1 MFNFF
6 LFFLFFSSF
15 LLAHIFNYTS
25 YFARISGKNLSYP
38 LLGTSLA
45 GILIGLSQLS
55 ILFFNP
61 SISFLIEKMNLTL
74 KTYLIIFIFIFLF
87 TALSMWV
94 IFIKKEKIIFFLNK
108 ILLVHIKFKK
118 NILFCFLFFW
128 LYKVKNLKTLK
139 SNYKFKFNTKM
150 LISSLIAY
158 LAISSGFFIAYALA
172 IKFPEYRLTI
182 SSVSTFIHAI
192 GIFLLLSYVDPK
204 LNSNIDTIKNEE
216 TWCVINSF
224 FLSRIISLA
233 LLFLITV
240 LLYLLIT

>member
-1 MFNFF
+1 
-6 LFFLFFSSF
+6 
-15 LLAHIFNYTS
+15 
-25 YFARISGKNLSYP
+25 
-38 LLGTSLA
+38 
-45 GILIGLSQLS
+45 
-55 ILFFNP
+55 
-61 SISFLIEKMNLTL
+61 
-74 KTYLIIFIFIFLF
+74 
-87 TALSMWV
+87 
-94 IFIKKEKIIFFLNK
+94 
-108 ILLVHIKFKK
+108 LLVHIKFKK
-118 NILFCFLFFW
+118 NILFCFIFFW

-216 TWCVINSF
+216 TWCIINSF